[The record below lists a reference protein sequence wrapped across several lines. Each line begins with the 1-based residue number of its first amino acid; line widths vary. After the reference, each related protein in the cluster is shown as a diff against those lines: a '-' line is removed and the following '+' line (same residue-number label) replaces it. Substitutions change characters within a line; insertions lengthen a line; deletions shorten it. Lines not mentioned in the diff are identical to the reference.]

1 MKELE
6 RQRVTRI
13 AMDHAMR
20 LQEDECRP
28 PLARLLNIKVVGT
41 ATIVGVAAVAVL
53 SSVAFLH

>member
-28 PLARLLNIKVVGT
+28 PLVRLLHIKVGT